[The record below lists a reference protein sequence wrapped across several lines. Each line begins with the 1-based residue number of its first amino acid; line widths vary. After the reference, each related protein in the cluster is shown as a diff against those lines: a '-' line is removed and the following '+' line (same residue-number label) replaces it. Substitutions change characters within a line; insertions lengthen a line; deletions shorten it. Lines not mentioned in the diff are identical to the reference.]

1 MRFLQYCNCNPSL
14 YISKINRGYL
24 LQCSQCSDSHW
35 LTVDDCHLTWSPSTL
50 PLLRV
55 SRSLDLDPV
64 VTGDRNRSRR
74 PTEYYNFFLF
84 QESPPNFCY
93 TDICMGVWTYNISRI
108 GRRNWLKRITVNNIL
123 SSKTR
128 SIIPEEKEKWNNE
141 FNWKSRI
148 CTYVYDPG
156 WSRIDISWCCVES
169 NTMYASLYWG
179 LVHNLN
185 VIPKRFM
192 WITYLWNTLRSI
204 VKLSV
209 FSTDFNLL
217 PPFYM
222 INIMDVSIF
231 ITWVNLTSKG
241 SSLYNDPFQ
250 KVISS
255 RNFYP
260 IPEQVDLTQYTRD
273 RLAFPGKM
281 KLPLV
286 PNWKRL

>member
-1 MRFLQYCNCNPSL
+1 
-14 YISKINRGYL
+14 
-24 LQCSQCSDSHW
+24 
-35 LTVDDCHLTWSPSTL
+35 
-50 PLLRV
+50 
-55 SRSLDLDPV
+55 
-64 VTGDRNRSRR
+64 
-74 PTEYYNFFLF
+74 
-84 QESPPNFCY
+84 
-93 TDICMGVWTYNISRI
+93 
-108 GRRNWLKRITVNNIL
+108 
-123 SSKTR
+123 
-128 SIIPEEKEKWNNE
+128 
-141 FNWKSRI
+141 
-148 CTYVYDPG
+148 
-156 WSRIDISWCCVES
+156 
-169 NTMYASLYWG
+169 
-179 LVHNLN
+179 
-185 VIPKRFM
+185 M

-286 PNWKRL
+286 PN